1 MSLQSHVNCYGG
13 YSLRKFFVLGAAYAF
28 NIGKLC
34 LVCKYIDLRYACKP
48 EYCVLGNAINNLK
61 AEEINITYFWIVAI

>member
-1 MSLQSHVNCYGG
+1 MSVQSHVNCYGEQ
-13 YSLRKFFVLGAAYAF
+13 LVRKFCVLGEAYAF

-48 EYCVLGNAINNLK
+48 EYFVLGN
-61 AEEINITYFWIVAI
+61 TS